1 MPYPKVKSMPRKY
14 YCPRCHNENI
24 IEYYTSIDCPK
35 CRKKKKKKD
44 LERFKDD
51 EILAIEEKAE
61 IAKILL
67 EDED

>member
-1 MPYPKVKSMPRKY
+1 MPRKY
-14 YCPRCHNENI
+14 YCPRCHNENM
-24 IEYYTSIDCPK
+24 IEYDTSIDCPK
-35 CRKKKKKKD
+35 YRLEFEKKD